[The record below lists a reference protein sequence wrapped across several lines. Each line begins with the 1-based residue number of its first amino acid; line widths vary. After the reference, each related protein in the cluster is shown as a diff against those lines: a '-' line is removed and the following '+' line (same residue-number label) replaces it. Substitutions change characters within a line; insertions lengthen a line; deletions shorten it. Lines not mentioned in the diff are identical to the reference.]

1 MCTRIQIREIMRVL
15 VYTILFLSSGSILA
29 QQTNELNNGTTS
41 STPIYTNNSNV
52 SPTNV
57 TLEEVEEIELDTTF
71 NIVPLT
77 PASKISVEPIRKKEI
92 QKIPGKGGRPNSSKK
107 FKNEKSI
114 NEEPVM
120 DREVLEDMNPES
132 RSDAYYSPSESLKVV
147 EMEKISVNFSK
158 TSVSSDIQR
167 TSRSPSFQQQ
177 IQMDQAVDYFEV
189 NAPNSFESHYFKYVA
204 GNYNVDLYPDLKAA
218 EQIRPENSDVHVQMA
233 GYFMIE
239 NNVDSAIIYTDK
251 LRESSR
257 LSDDVVDYSG
267 DLLRSAPENG
277 TLITHGFDDSYG
289 SFYAQNSTGIRSDV
303 TLISLDFLQSDA
315 YKEHLKI
322 KGYELPESEVVDVD
336 YLAEFCVLNV
346 DKNLS
351 ISLTTPKEY
360 FQAIQ
365 DKLYVV
371 GLVFEYHPESFD
383 NFSRNDYLWNNSME
397 KGVILNPIDEK
408 GKQLSANYLPMLLHL
423 RKVYG
428 VTGENKKMKEV
439 DEVSDQ
445 VGVQCRK
452 YEQVQKVKAGY

>member
-1 MCTRIQIREIMRVL
+1 MRVL

-29 QQTNELNNGTTS
+29 QQTNELNNGTTNN
-41 STPIYTNNSNV
+41 TPIYTNNSNV
-52 SPTNV
+52 SPANV
-57 TLEEVEEIELDTTF
+57 TLEEVEEIELDTTI
-71 NIVPLT
+71 NVVPPPLA
-77 PASKISVEPIRKKEI
+77 PKISTESIKKKEI
-92 QKIPGKGGRPNSSKK
+92 QETPAKDGKLNSSRRFKK
-107 FKNEKSI
+107 DKSI

-120 DREVLEDMNPES
+120 DGEVLEDMNPES
-132 RSDAYYSPSESLKVV
+132 RSDAYYSPSESLKSV
-147 EMEKISVNFSK
+147 EMEEISIDFST
-158 TSVSSDIQR
+158 TSISSDIQR
-167 TSRSPSFQQQ
+167 TSRSPSLQQQ
-177 IQMDQAVDYFEV
+177 VQMDQAVNYFEV
-189 NAPNSFESHYFKYVA
+189 NAPGSFESHYFKYVA

-218 EQIRPENSDVHVQMA
+218 EQIRPKNSDVHVQMA
-233 GYFMIE
+233 GYFIIE
-239 NNVDSAIIYTDK
+239 NDVDSALIYTEK
-251 LRESSR
+251 LRESNR
-257 LSDDVVDYSG
+257 LPDNVVDYSG
-267 DLLRSAPENG
+267 DILRSVPEDG

-289 SFYAQNSTGIRSDV
+289 SFYAQNSIGIRSDV

-315 YKEHLKI
+315 YKVELKG

-336 YLAEFCVLNV
+336 YLAEFCALNV

-360 FQAIQ
+360 FQEIQ

-383 NFSRNDYLWNNSME
+383 NFTRNDYLWNNSME

-428 VTGENKKMKEV
+428 VTGEKKKMKEV
-439 DEVSDQ
+439 DEISDKVS
-445 VGVQCRK
+445 VQCRK